1 MIDIDYYRL
10 LSIIGL
16 SINYV
21 WFGHRSTD
29 VWLRWKNN
37 LGCKYVFQVL
47 PLLYC
52 LDQIYC
58 FILY

>member
-21 WFGHRSTD
+21 WLI
-29 VWLRWKNN
+29 VIN
-37 LGCKYVFQVL
+37 LSEVNGKITF
-47 PLLYC
+47 
-52 LDQIYC
+52 
-58 FILY
+58 

>member
-21 WFGHRSTD
+21 WLI
-29 VWLRWKNN
+29 V
-37 LGCKYVFQVL
+37 
-47 PLLYC
+47 
-52 LDQIYC
+52 IYLIEVNGKIT
-58 FILY
+58 F